1 MFDRIRVERALKRVA
16 LQYHMPVALVKR
28 NIQGM
33 LAEARLNPDPQVQA
47 AWSELLQDGES
58 PAVEELIGRIASERL
73 GPGGARRP

>member
-47 AWSELLQDGES
+47 AWAELLQDGEN
-58 PAVEELIGRIASERL
+58 PAVEELIGRIAERR
-73 GPGGARRP
+73 GAGGTRRS